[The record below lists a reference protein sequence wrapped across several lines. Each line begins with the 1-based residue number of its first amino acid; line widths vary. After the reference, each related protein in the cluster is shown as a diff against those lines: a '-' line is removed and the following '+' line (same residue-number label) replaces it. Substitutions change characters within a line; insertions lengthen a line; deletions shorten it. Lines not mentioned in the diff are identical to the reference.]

1 MRRLHPAARLLT
13 GLALLCAPAAGAAQ
27 ERYGMLVLEL
37 PASARAL
44 ALGDAFPLGA
54 EDADAL
60 LYAPA
65 FGGTVRGFSAGL
77 GWWSSSAM
85 ALSLTG
91 GGEWW
96 GGALGGGLQTLDYEA
111 AAVGYDDPDVAESQL
126 GADAPLRITERAAS
140 LGYARRIWKLE
151 VSAAAKLLETRAG
164 GSSARGAAFD
174 VAIGRALGPVRL
186 VLAGRHVGPALEL
199 DDVELTL
206 PARASLTAATTRAA
220 PLGPLDVGAAATIAV
235 REDGT
240 VLPGAGV
247 EIGYWPVVG
256 RTFLVRAGVRR
267 AEGAAL
273 PFTFGA
279 GFAGD
284 RIGLDWAY
292 APYDDAPVSG
302 VHRINVRLR

>member
-1 MRRLHPAARLLT
+1 MRRLQCAASLLT
-13 GLALLCAPAAGAAQ
+13 GLALLCASSAAQ
-27 ERYGMLVLEL
+27 AQDRYGMLVLEL

-65 FGGTVRGFSAGL
+65 FAGTLRGFSAGL

-85 ALSLTG
+85 ALSLAG
-91 GGEWW
+91 AGEWW
-96 GGALGGGLQTLDYEA
+96 GGALGGALQTLDYEA
-111 AAVGYDDPDVAESQL
+111 AVVGYDDPAVAESQL
-126 GADAPLRITERAAS
+126 GADAPVRITERAAS
-140 LGYARRIWKLE
+140 LGYAHRIWKLD

-164 GSSARGAAFD
+164 GGSARGVAFD
-174 VAIGRALGPVRL
+174 VAVGRALGPVRL
-186 VLAGRHVGPALEL
+186 VLAGRHLGPALEL

-206 PARASLTAATTRAA
+206 PARASLTAATTRPA
-220 PLGPLDVGAAATIAV
+220 PLGPLDIGAAATVAV

-247 EIGYWPVVG
+247 EVGYWPVVG
-256 RTFLVRAGVRR
+256 RTFLLRAGVRR
-267 AEGAAL
+267 AEGAL
-273 PFTFGA
+273 TPFTLGA

-284 RIGLDWAY
+284 RIALDWAY
-292 APYDDAPVSG
+292 APYDDAPASG
-302 VHRINVRLR
+302 AHRISVRLR